1 MRKNFRLLSIT
12 KTFPAICR
20 VRVYDAMDGAARLAA
35 DEKFDAYPDAIAV
48 NELLRD
54 PTEFIRSLDP
64 EAA

>member
-20 VRVYDAMDGAARLAA
+20 VRVYDAMDGGAYLMA
-35 DEKFDAYPDAIAV
+35 DEKFDAYPDAEAV
-48 NELLRD
+48 NALLGD
-54 PTEFIRSLDP
+54 PAEFIRSLEP